1 MKDLEKYLKVLSD
14 GMKTLAK
21 GFESVAEKVDK
32 LAKTGNAVEPT
43 PQQSRDT
50 NVTKTRRTQR
60 KHGKGPAT
68 KSASKTAKSVSPQK
82 AKAPTATDTVYQ
94 IISRYK
100 NGVNSATIKKNTGFD
115 DKKVQN
121 IIYKL
126 KKQGKIRSTAKGV
139 YVSA

>member
-21 GFESVAEKVDK
+21 GFESVAEKVDR
-32 LAKTGNAVEPT
+32 LAKTEDAVKPAPKT
-43 PQQSRDT
+43 SR
-50 NVTKTRRTQR
+50 
-60 KHGKGPAT
+60 
-68 KSASKTAKSVSPQK
+68 KSSAKKTARKPVKGSTPAKAAKPAKKGSPQK
-82 AKAPTATDTVYQ
+82 AKASTATDTVYQ

-100 NGVNSATIKKNTGFD
+100 NGVNSAAIKKNTGFT

-126 KKQGKIRSTAKGV
+126 KKQGKIKSTAKGV
-139 YVSA
+139 YVKA

>member
-32 LAKTGNAVEPT
+32 LAKTEDVVKPAPKK
-43 PQQSRDT
+43 SS
-50 NVTKTRRTQR
+50 KTTAKKTTR
-60 KHGKGPAT
+60 KPVR
-68 KSASKTAKSVSPQK
+68 KSAPKKASRTPRKTSPPK
-82 AKAPTATDTVYQ
+82 AKVPTATEKVYQ

-100 NGVNSATIKKNTGFD
+100 NGVNTAAIKKNTGFN

-126 KKQGKIRSTAKGV
+126 KKQGKIKSTAKGV
-139 YVSA
+139 YVKA